1 MEFSR
6 AEYWSGRPSLL
17 QGTFPTQGSNPGLP
31 HCRQILCQLSHKG
44 SFPPGSGFQLH
55 SSPGFAGVPLEEA
68 VGKQRERGRDRV
80 REGRHVSVGGCAR
93 PQHKEGQNFCSP
105 GGANLLFHPSMGLYK
120 RICPKGSVLY
130 KYTEIENHQT
140 SLGTTV
146 SCSSQFKLDLR
157 SHGDEA
163 LTHEMLIKS
172 VISSFYQAFPLGQA
186 WLCTL
191 ERPSH
196 LIPTSTLSSS
206 PLYKGTSR

>member
-1 MEFSR
+1 MGSL
-6 AEYWSGRPSLL
+6 SLL
-17 QGTFPTQGSNPGLP
+17 QGIFPTQGSNPGLL
-31 HCRQILCQLSHKG
+31 HHRWILCQLSRKG
-44 SFPPGSGFQLH
+44 SLPQGSGFQLH
-55 SSPGFAGVPLEEA
+55 SSPGFAGVLLEEA
-68 VGKQRERGRDRV
+68 VGKLREREMEGQSEAGKARV
-80 REGRHVSVGGCAR
+80 YRWVCVLE
-93 PQHKEGQNFCSP
+93 EGQNFYSP
-105 GGANLLFHPSMGLYK
+105 GGANLLFHPSMRLHK
-120 RICPKGSVLY
+120 RICPKGSILY

-146 SCSSQFKLDLR
+146 SCLSQSKLDLR

-172 VISSFYQAFPLGQA
+172 VISGFYQAFPLGQS

>member
-1 MEFSR
+1 M
-6 AEYWSGRPSLL
+6 
-17 QGTFPTQGSNPGLP
+17 
-31 HCRQILCQLSHKG
+31 
-44 SFPPGSGFQLH
+44 
-55 SSPGFAGVPLEEA
+55 
-68 VGKQRERGRDRV
+68 
-80 REGRHVSVGGCAR
+80 REGRHVSVGECAC

-105 GGANLLFHPSMGLYK
+105 GGANLLFHPSMGLHK
-120 RICPKGSVLY
+120 RICPKGSILY

-157 SHGDEA
+157 SRGDEA

-206 PLYKGTSR
+206 PLYKGTGR